1 MFHKERW
8 YEAHRS
14 HAYQWAARKWGHLR
28 VIIAISVINIF
39 WLLPLAYVVKWS
51 TNSGHRVKAV
61 QCHNEVNDESRK
73 ENETEVH
80 GRLQA

>member
-39 WLLPLAYVVKWS
+39 WLLPLAYVVYIYPQWGLVIMAVAFMPMVLLALVLGAGRAEI
-51 TNSGHRVKAV
+51 NSA
-61 QCHNEVNDESRK
+61 
-73 ENETEVH
+73 
-80 GRLQA
+80 